1 MASSHKD
8 SDKSMF
14 HIIRKLV
21 TYLWVGEF
29 EMKIRFFAALF
40 FVVATIGLNLIT
52 PLIFKK
58 IINLLSSCEVLQVSL
73 IQLILIVYGV
83 TWLTSKITLP
93 LREIVISRML
103 ERGIRRLSM
112 KIFDHMHTLSL
123 RFHLDRKTGAIASI
137 LSRVQ
142 RAFPD
147 IFMELF
153 IYLIPTIIEIL
164 IAMVILWNMYS
175 WLYAVLLFVILAIYI
190 TFSIFAIDWLAQ
202 AQKINNIT
210 QEKVSARIVDSL
222 LNFETVKYFNNQ
234 EFEHVQCDKAMKEME
249 DTGTRK
255 QVRAELVHVGQGIII
270 GLGLLLLTWISG
282 QQTIKGIMQVGDF
295 VLINGYL
302 LQFFYPLSY
311 FGIILR
317 HIRRGFT
324 DMENAL
330 NLLEIKPDIVDAPKA
345 ITLKPEQVE
354 VVFDRVSFGYNPQRL
369 ILKDVSFTIPAGKTV
384 AIVGTTGSG
393 KSTIARLIF
402 RLYDVTSG
410 RILVNGHDIKSVKQ
424 ESLQSVLGIV
434 PQDTVLFNNTL
445 YFNVAYGNPRASA
458 QEVHRAIELAQLE
471 HLIQRLPQGINTV
484 VGERGLKLSGGEKQ
498 RVSIA
503 RALVKKPKMY
513 IFDEATSA
521 LDTQTEREIQRNIY
535 EISRGST
542 AVIIAHRLSTVVNA
556 DSIIVL
562 DAGHVAQVG
571 SHSELIAQPGIYK
584 HLWDQQQME
593 QE

>member
-1 MASSHKD
+1 MLQIVRSLFKFLWMDEAD
-8 SDKSMF
+8 MR
-14 HIIRKLV
+14 IRL
-21 TYLWVGEF
+21 
-29 EMKIRFFAALF
+29 FAALF
-40 FVVATIGLNLIT
+40 FVAATISLNLAT

-58 IINLLSSCEVLQVSL
+58 IINLLSSCEVLHVSL
-73 IQLILIVYGV
+73 IHIMLLIYGI
-83 TWLTSKITLP
+83 TWLISKITLP
-93 LREIVISRML
+93 LREIVISRIL

-153 IYLIPTIIEIL
+153 IYLIPTIIEIA
-164 IAMVILWNMYS
+164 IAMVILWYMYNA
-175 WLYAVLLFVILAIYI
+175 LYAALLFIILAIYI
-190 TFSIFAIDWLAQ
+190 AFSIIAIDWLAQ

-210 QEKVSARIVDSL
+210 QEKVSARVVDSL
-222 LNFETVKYFNNQ
+222 LNFETVKYFTNQ
-234 EFEHVQCDKAMKEME
+234 RFEHDQCDKAMKEAE
-249 DTGTRK
+249 DSGTRK
-255 QVRAELVHVGQGIII
+255 QIRAELVHVGQGIIV

-282 QQTIKGIMQVGDF
+282 NQVIKGNMQVGDF

-317 HIRRGFT
+317 HIRRGFS

-330 NLLEIKPDIVDAPKA
+330 NLLEIKPEIVDGPHAIALKA
-345 ITLKPEQVE
+345 EQVE
-354 VVFDRVSFGYNPQRL
+354 IVFDTVSFGYSSQRP
-369 ILKDVSFTIPAGKTV
+369 ILKDVSFTIRAGETV

-410 RILVNGHDIKSVKQ
+410 RILINGKNIKDVTQ
-424 ESLQSVLGIV
+424 QSLQSLLGIV

-445 YFNVAYGNPRASA
+445 FYNVAYGNPHAPHE
-458 QEVHRAIELAQLE
+458 EVNRAIALS
-471 HLIQRLPQGINTV
+471 HLDPLIVRLPQGVNTV

-521 LDTQTEREIQRNIY
+521 LDTQTERDIQKNIE

-571 SHSELIAQPGIYK
+571 THAELIAQPGIYK
-584 HLWDQQQME
+584 KLWDQQLMD